1 MKTVRSIRCGNDWM
15 VKHKPSTVTGFITV
29 KDITDRDELTELFT
43 ARALEMNDQEKIIFA
58 EFGQKLFE
66 VSLGLSCSY
75 SGNYEATAIFKCYT
89 GQNSET
95 EHLIMKD
102 CIYWK

>member
-1 MKTVRSIRCGNDWM
+1 MKTVRSIRSYNDWM
-15 VKHKPSTVTGFITV
+15 VKHKPSKVTGFIPV

-43 ARALEMNDQEKIIFA
+43 ARALEMNDQYVTIF
-58 EFGQKLFE
+58 EEYGQKLLE

-75 SGNYEATAIFKCYT
+75 SGNYEATAIFKCYP